1 MNDDAR
7 RSRTYG
13 AEQAK
18 KLRLRLADLD
28 AAETLEVMR
37 TTGGQ
42 CHELNGD
49 RKGQLAVHLN
59 GNYRLVFEPADD
71 PPAVKEDG
79 GIDWP
84 SVRAIRIL
92 EVVDYH

>member
-1 MNDDAR
+1 MIDDAR
-7 RSRTYG
+7 RNRTYG

-18 KLRLRLADLD
+18 RIRLRLNDLD

-37 TTGGQ
+37 TVGGQ
-42 CHELNGD
+42 CHELTGD
-49 RKGQLAVHLN
+49 RTGQLAVHLN
-59 GNYRLVFEPADD
+59 GNYRLIFEPADD
-71 PPAVKEDG
+71 PPAVKKDG
-79 GIDWP
+79 GIAWP